1 MIDLADDSDLVD
13 TELALDGGLVGL
25 GEEEP
30 DPADDPG
37 LVDAELA
44 LDGGLVRLG
53 EAGPDPADGSGLVDA
68 ELDLDSDLVG
78 LVEAEPD
85 LVGISM
91 FNIGV
96 MALREFFT
104 NLAVLVKLVRPT
116 GFLILKA
123 DDF

>member
-1 MIDLADDSDLVD
+1 MFFFNFGLGDLLTEIDLADDSD
-13 TELALDGGLVGL
+13 
-25 GEEEP
+25 
-30 DPADDPG
+30 

-53 EAGPDPADGSGLVDA
+53 EEEPDPADDPGLVDA

-85 LVGISM
+85 LAGISV
-91 FNIGV
+91 FDIGV

-104 NLAVLVKLVRPT
+104 NLAILVKLVRPT